1 MIDTAEIY
9 SNGQSEIEMCALPSV
24 LIRLLLTLRC
34 SGRVI
39 KELNLERTDLI
50 ITTKVYFGFKHGG
63 SPNDQGLS
71 RKQ

>member
-1 MIDTAEIY
+1 MIDTAEVY
-9 SNGQSEIEMCALPSV
+9 SNGQSEIEMYVPPF
-24 LIRLLLTLRC
+24 LLTHLILTLHG